1 MPFADLSTGAT
12 LYYLDTG
19 GNKPPLVLLHGLLDV
34 PEVHYPKLIDWL
46 KQDYRVIAPSMR
58 GYGQS
63 TPKPRTFP
71 PKFYHQDAVDV
82 LALLQTLNLSEKA
95 HLLGYSDGGEIALIA
110 AGTQPERFKSVSVWG
125 AVGYFG
131 PAMRPVAQRMY
142 PGDWIKDEEVT
153 LHGIPDRNA
162 FVLGWINSVKGMI
175 DAGGD
180 VSLSLAPKITCP
192 LLLMLGDQDTLNPEE
207 YGQNFVNRSPNGQLK
222 MFPCGH
228 AIHDQAWEAFQ
239 EVVGAF
245 LEANNG

>member
-1 MPFADLSTGAT
+1 MPFAELSTGAT

-19 GNKPPLVLLHGLLDV
+19 GDKPILVLIHGLLDV
-34 PEVHYPKLIDWL
+34 PEVHYPKLLQWL
-46 KQDYRVIAPSMR
+46 SKNYRVIAPSLH

-63 TPKPRTFP
+63 SPKPRVFP
-71 PKFYHQDAVDV
+71 PRFYDHDAADV
-82 LALLQTLNLSEKA
+82 LALIDALNLEGV
-95 HLLGYSDGGEIALIA
+95 HLMGYSDGGEVALIS
-110 AGTQPERFKSVSVWG
+110 AGTKPHLFKSVAVWG

-142 PGDWIKDEEVT
+142 PGDWIKEEDVE

-162 FVLGWINSVKGMI
+162 FVLGWIQSVKAMI

-180 VSLSLAPKITCP
+180 VSLSLAPKITAP

-207 YGQNFVNRSPNGQLK
+207 YGQNFVDRTPNGRLA
-222 MFPCGH
+222 MFSSGH

-239 EVVGAF
+239 QVVSDF
-245 LEANNG
+245 LRSVE